1 MTTSLPAQTVPHCS
15 VVASANPSEKN
26 ILCIVLLQS
35 LSVYLLATHIV
46 GSHGQEYSLI
56 DRQVSVRSV
65 TPAQAETASF
75 ASSVL
80 SLVP

>member
-1 MTTSLPAQTVPHCS
+1 MTTSLPAQTVPHSS
-15 VVASANPSEKN
+15 VVASTNPSEKN

-46 GSHGQEYSLI
+46 GNLGQEYSHI
-56 DRQVSVRSV
+56 DRQVSVQSV
-65 TPAQAETASF
+65 TPARVETASF
-75 ASSVL
+75 VNSVL